1 MAQTLIFITLSG
13 KVGYSDS
20 AVRTEVRIQATE
32 KAKKLID
39 NLIEIVYVNVLFM
52 VMASII
58 VLPLLALIF
67 WSDQSMGVCGN
78 C

>member
-1 MAQTLIFITLSG
+1 MLLDWLEQRLEYKQRKRL
-13 KVGYSDS
+13 
-20 AVRTEVRIQATE
+20 R
-32 KAKKLID
+32 KLID